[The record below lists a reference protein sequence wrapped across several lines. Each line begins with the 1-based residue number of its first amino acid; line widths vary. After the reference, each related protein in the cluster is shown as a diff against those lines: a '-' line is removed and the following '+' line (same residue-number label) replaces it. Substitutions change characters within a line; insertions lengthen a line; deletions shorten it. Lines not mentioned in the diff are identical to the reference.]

1 MLANPNPKIHQL
13 NVSYCLNPWC
23 SQPENA
29 RTNRVCNTCGT
40 KLILKERYR
49 AIAFLSA
56 GGMGRNFLA
65 VDEDTPSK
73 KRCAIKQF
81 SPDPSISGNSS
92 AFEKAIELFN
102 REASTLE
109 SLGDKCPQIPRLF
122 AYFEQEKRLYL
133 VQEYI
138 DGETLL
144 DELTR
149 WGTYDESQ
157 IRQLLADLLP
167 VLKFIHDRGVIHRDI
182 KPANLMRRSH
192 PSGDRST
199 PLVLIDFGLSKQVTS
214 TTLTPGTTGGTLGYA
229 PAEQMTYGEAYWAS
243 DLYALGATCIHLLT
257 NTLPYKLFSVPKK
270 RWMWREILLEQGR
283 TVSDR
288 LAEVLDKMLAPE
300 VSQRWISADE
310 VLEALN
316 ATPLKFP
323 AFECTR
329 TFTTHTHW
337 VCSVAFNP
345 DFTPH
350 FSSNSPS
357 NSGEPQLASAS
368 HDRTLKLWQIQP
380 ARDLNTLF
388 GSIDWI
394 DCIAWS
400 PDGRLLAS
408 GSWKR
413 IYLWS
418 NLGSPASANFKT
430 IRTIDAHIRWV
441 RSVAFSPDG
450 TLLASSSEDRM
461 IKLWQVE
468 TGTELRTLTGHT
480 GAVESVAFSPDGTL
494 LASGS
499 EDRTIKLWQVE
510 TGTEICTLASHTEA
524 VYTVAFHP
532 DGTLL
537 ASSSGDRQIQLWSIA
552 PQPQHSQPIRS
563 LSGHTE
569 AIYTLA
575 FSPDGQLLVSGSAD
589 TTLKLWQTRTG
600 KHLATLD
607 GHTSWVK
614 SVAFSPDGQAI
625 ASGSKD
631 CTLKIWQ
638 PG

>member
-1 MLANPNPKIHQL
+1 
-13 NVSYCLNPWC
+13 
-23 SQPENA
+23 
-29 RTNRVCNTCGT
+29 
-40 KLILKERYR
+40 
-49 AIAFLSA
+49 
-56 GGMGRNFLA
+56 MGRNFLA

-81 SPDPSISGNSS
+81 SPDPSIAGNSS
-92 AFEKAIELFN
+92 AFEKALELFN
-102 REASTLE
+102 REAATLE
-109 SLGDKCPQIPRLF
+109 SLGDECSQIPRLF

-144 DELTR
+144 GELER
-149 WGTYDESQ
+149 RGVYDEPQ
-157 IRQLLADLLP
+157 ILQLLTDLLP

-182 KPANLMRRSH
+182 KPANLMRRSS
-192 PSGDRST
+192 PSGDGST
-199 PLVLIDFGLSKQVTS
+199 NLVLIDFGLSKQVTS

-257 NTLPYKLFSVPKK
+257 NTLPYKLFSIPKK
-270 RWMWREILLEQGR
+270 RWIWREILLEQGR

-310 VLEALN
+310 VLAALN
-316 ATPLKFP
+316 AEPLKLP
-323 AFECTR
+323 AFECIR

-345 DFTPH
+345 DFRP
-350 FSSNSPS
+350 
-357 NSGEPQLASAS
+357 NSGSPQLASGS
-368 HDRTLKLWQIQP
+368 RDRTLKLWQLQP
-380 ARDLNTLF
+380 AQELDTRSS
-388 GSIDWI
+388 SIDWI

-413 IYLWS
+413 IYIGS
-418 NLGSPASANFKT
+418 NLGSPAAPHPT
-430 IRTIDAHIRWV
+430 AIRTIDAHTRWV
-441 RSVAFSPDG
+441 RSMAFSPDG
-450 TLLASSSEDRM
+450 TLLASGSEDRT

-468 TGTELRTLTGHT
+468 TGTEICTLTGHT
-480 GAVESVAFSPDGTL
+480 GTVESVAFSPDGTL

-510 TGTEICTLASHTEA
+510 TGTEICTLTSHTEA
-524 VYTVAFHP
+524 VYAVIFHP
-532 DGTLL
+532 DGTRL

-552 PQPQHSQPIRS
+552 PQPQHAHPIRS

-569 AIYTLA
+569 AVYTLA
-575 FSPDGQLLVSGSAD
+575 FSPNGQILASGSAD
-589 TTLKLWQTRTG
+589 TTLKLWQTDTG
-600 KHLATLD
+600 KQLATLT

-638 PG
+638 

>member
-1 MLANPNPKIHQL
+1 
-13 NVSYCLNPWC
+13 VSYCLNPWC
-23 SQPENA
+23 SRPENA
-29 RTNRVCNTCGT
+29 LNNRVCNTCGT

-81 SPDPSISGNSS
+81 SPDSSIAGNSS
-92 AFEKAIELFN
+92 AFEKALELFN
-102 REASTLE
+102 REAATLE
-109 SLGDKCPQIPRLF
+109 SLGDECPQIPRLF

-144 DELTR
+144 GELER
-149 WGTYDESQ
+149 RGVYDEPK
-157 IRQLLADLLP
+157 ILQLLADLLP

-182 KPANLMRRSH
+182 KPANLMRRSS
-192 PSGDRST
+192 PSGDGST
-199 PLVLIDFGLSKQVTS
+199 DLVLIDFGLSKQVTS

-270 RWMWREILLEQGR
+270 RWIWRETLLEQGK

-288 LAEVLDKMLAPE
+288 LAEILDKMLAPE
-300 VSQRWISADE
+300 VSHRWISADE

-316 ATPLKFP
+316 ATPLKLP
-323 AFECTR
+323 AFECTQ
-329 TFTTHTHW
+329 TFTPHTHW

-345 DFTPH
+345 DYRP
-350 FSSNSPS
+350 
-357 NSGEPQLASAS
+357 NSGSPQLASGS
-368 HDRTLKLWQIQP
+368 HDRTLKLWQLQP
-380 ARDLNTLF
+380 ARELDTLS
-388 GSIDWI
+388 GPVDWV
-394 DCIAWS
+394 DCMAWS
-400 PDGRLLAS
+400 PDGTQLAC

-413 IYLWS
+413 MYIWS
-418 NLGSPASANFKT
+418 DIRQPYPRSPAN
-430 IRTIDAHIRWV
+430 IRIIDAHTRWIK
-441 RSVAFSPDG
+441 SVVFSPDG
-450 TLLASSSEDRM
+450 TLLASSSEDRT
-461 IKLWQVE
+461 IKLWHVE
-468 TGTELRTLTGHT
+468 TGTEIRTLTGHT

-499 EDRTIKLWQVE
+499 EDRTLKLWHVK
-510 TGTEICTLASHTEA
+510 TGAELCTLTSHTET
-524 VYTVAFHP
+524 VYAVAFHP
-532 DGTLL
+532 DGTRL
-537 ASSSGDRQIQLWSIA
+537 ASSSGDRQIQIWSIA
-552 PQPQHSQPIRS
+552 PQPQHTQPIRS

-569 AIYTLA
+569 AVYTLA
-575 FSPDGQLLVSGSAD
+575 FSPDGQLLASGSAD

-600 KHLATLD
+600 KQLATLT

-614 SVAFSPDGQAI
+614 SVAFSPDGQLL

-638 PG
+638 